1 MNCTLKPCEADPIEV
16 TFVLHSGRVA
26 SLIVLCLL
34 LTSEDVTVYY
44 GSGSRDQRM
53 LRPLDSAGAMPHTR
67 GQNSEVSFLLTF
79 FCGLWWPL
87 CLMFFLD

>member
-1 MNCTLKPCEADPIEV
+1 MNSTLKPCEADPV
-16 TFVLHSGRVA
+16 GMTFVLHSGRVA

-44 GSGSRDQRM
+44 WQWEKGSDDAG
-53 LRPLDSAGAMPHTR
+53 RPLDSAGVIVHTR

-79 FCGLWWPL
+79 FCGLW
-87 CLMFFLD
+87 